1 MADQLRLLDDTDRY
15 LDIDWRID
23 DHAREIGRQG
33 VADARQALAAARK
46 RVAA

>member
-1 MADQLRLLDDTDRY
+1 MADQLRLLADTDRY
-15 LDIDWRID
+15 ADIDWRID
-23 DHAREIGRQG
+23 DHTREIGRQG